1 MKKETSTMASR
12 AALWF
17 LWLLSLS
24 LTTEILATEN
34 DSYSWSNI
42 LQLLEAQ
49 CVAKTGDHEDLEKGK
64 ELTHKNYCESWRF
77 NVELH
82 NIRDFNSIPDEC
94 ASSVGKYM
102 SSSLYKSDVRRVAHE
117 ASRFLTNSFRL
128 AGDSRDA
135 WVFDVDDTLISTV
148 PFYKKHHFGAI
159 VDCRSDPPDRASLEK
174 WMEKGKATVI
184 DDMLSLFRE
193 INSKGLDIF
202 IISWRPEHLRAAT
215 VDNLFKAGY
224 HGWTKLILRCDEE
237 SYVDAQSYKSEQRKK
252 LVEQGYRLW
261 GIVGSQ
267 WSSLTGHSTAKRT
280 FKLPNPM
287 YYL

>member
-1 MKKETSTMASR
+1 MNKETSTMASR
-12 AALWF
+12 ASLWF
-17 LWLLSLS
+17 LWLLSLC
-24 LTTEILATEN
+24 LTTEILALEN

-49 CVAKTGDHEDLEKGK
+49 CVAKRGDEDLEKGK

-102 SSSLYKSDVRRVAHE
+102 SSSLYKSDVRRVADE

-135 WVFDVDDTLISTV
+135 WVFDVDDTLLSTV
-148 PFYKKHHFGAI
+148 PFYKKHHFGEI

-174 WMEKGKATVI
+174 WMAKGKATVI

-267 WSSLTGHSTAKRT
+267 WSSLNGHSTAKRA